1 MDKSI
6 QVNEKDYGEVK
17 LKCEKCHEQLL
28 VFVHR
33 NIQDKTCILGCGY
46 CGHPNQIK
54 LEEQIMFIL
63 GLLVM
68 GISLLFLF
76 GLAVVWIQLLYLK
89 VKEKEQ
95 TE

>member
-1 MDKSI
+1 
-6 QVNEKDYGEVK
+6 
-17 LKCEKCHEQLL
+17 
-28 VFVHR
+28 
-33 NIQDKTCILGCGY
+33 
-46 CGHPNQIK
+46 
-54 LEEQIMFIL
+54 MFIL

-76 GLAVVWIQLLYLK
+76 GLVVVWGQLMYLKVYLK

>member
-1 MDKSI
+1 
-6 QVNEKDYGEVK
+6 
-17 LKCEKCHEQLL
+17 
-28 VFVHR
+28 
-33 NIQDKTCILGCGY
+33 
-46 CGHPNQIK
+46 
-54 LEEQIMFIL
+54 MFIL

-76 GLAVVWIQLLYLK
+76 GVVVVWVQLLYLK

>member
-1 MDKSI
+1 
-6 QVNEKDYGEVK
+6 
-17 LKCEKCHEQLL
+17 
-28 VFVHR
+28 
-33 NIQDKTCILGCGY
+33 
-46 CGHPNQIK
+46 
-54 LEEQIMFIL
+54 MFIL

-76 GLAVVWIQLLYLK
+76 GLVVVWVQLLYLK

>member
-1 MDKSI
+1 
-6 QVNEKDYGEVK
+6 
-17 LKCEKCHEQLL
+17 
-28 VFVHR
+28 
-33 NIQDKTCILGCGY
+33 
-46 CGHPNQIK
+46 
-54 LEEQIMFIL
+54 MFIL

-76 GLAVVWIQLLYLK
+76 GLVVVWIQLLYLK

>member
-1 MDKSI
+1 M
-6 QVNEKDYGEVK
+6 
-17 LKCEKCHEQLL
+17 L
-28 VFVHR
+28 
-33 NIQDKTCILGCGY
+33 
-46 CGHPNQIK
+46 
-54 LEEQIMFIL
+54 IL

-76 GLAVVWIQLLYLK
+76 GLVVVWVQLLYLK